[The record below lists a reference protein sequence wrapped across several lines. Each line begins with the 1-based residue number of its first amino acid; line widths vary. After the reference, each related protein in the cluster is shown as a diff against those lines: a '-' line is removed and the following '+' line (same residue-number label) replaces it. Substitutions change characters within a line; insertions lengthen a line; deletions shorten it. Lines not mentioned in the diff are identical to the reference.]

1 MNAVCVD
8 SFDRLATKKGGFKAL
23 LRSGAGVHFTN
34 QGAGRIADAVWKATK
49 RDWRACARR

>member
-23 LRSGAGVHFTN
+23 LRSGIGVHFTN
-34 QGAGRIADAVWKATK
+34 EGAGRIADAVWKATK
-49 RDWRACARR
+49 RDGRACARR